1 MPFTAAHDVTAED
14 VARAARLAMRTR
26 DKFLGIGGGLIMVA
40 VEVLVAYAFAIYVA
54 AIVKSPAML
63 IDLLRFE
70 TGDLSTSLVTWL
82 SVIITLLLPVFFFYT
97 GRTLVESARPDWRV
111 RRLVKGSDMLGPT
124 TYTIDNEGVRST
136 KAAGSDVF
144 LPWATFDGLRTDADL
159 AVLTRKGQLRFF
171 VPLQAFARDRDD
183 VVTHLTSRVR
193 SAA

>member
-1 MPFTAAHDVTAED
+1 
-14 VARAARLAMRTR
+14 LLTR
-26 DKFLGIGGGLIMVA
+26 
-40 VEVLVAYAFAIYVA
+40 
-54 AIVKSPAML
+54 
-63 IDLLRFE
+63 
-70 TGDLSTSLVTWL
+70 
-82 SVIITLLLPVFFFYT
+82 
-97 GRTLVESARPDWRV
+97 
-111 RRLVKGSDMLGPT
+111 SDMLGPT

-136 KAAGSDVF
+136 NAAGSDVF

>member
-1 MPFTAAHDVTAED
+1 MPFTAAHNVTAED
-14 VARAARLAMRTR
+14 VARAARIAMRTR
-26 DKFLGIGGGLIMVA
+26 EKLLGIAGALIMVA

-70 TGDLSTSLVTWL
+70 IGDPSTSLVTWL
-82 SVIITLLLPVFFFYT
+82 SVIVTLLLPVFFFYT
-97 GRTLVESARPDWRV
+97 GRTLVESVRPDWRV

-124 TYTIDNEGVRST
+124 TYTIDDEGVRST
-136 KAAGSDVF
+136 NAAGSDVF
-144 LPWATFDGLRTDADL
+144 LPWTTFDGLRADGDL

-171 VPLQAFARDRDD
+171 VPLQAFARERDD
-183 VVTHLTSRVR
+183 VVTLLSSRVR

>member
-1 MPFTAAHDVTAED
+1 M
-14 VARAARLAMRTR
+14 AMRTR
-26 DKFLGIGGGLIMVA
+26 DKLLGIAGGVIMVA

-70 TGDLSTSLVTWL
+70 AGDRSNSVVTWL
-82 SVIITLLLPVFFFYT
+82 SLLVTLLLPVFFFYSL
-97 GRTLVESARPDWRV
+97 RTMVDCVRPDWRV

-136 KAAGSDVF
+136 NASGSDVF
-144 LPWATFDGLRTDADL
+144 LPWSTFDGIRTDADL
-159 AVLTRKGQLRFF
+159 AVLTRKGKLRFF
-171 VPLQAFARDRDD
+171 VPLQAFARERDD

-193 SAA
+193 SGA